1 MNTLMPLI
9 SVVIP
14 AYNHE
19 TYVEEAIRSVME
31 QDYSP
36 VELIVIDDGSK
47 DSSWGVI
54 NSLKDECEKRFVR
67 TVFQTQENAG
77 TCITLNRLF
86 NMVEGDFVY
95 LLASDDA
102 MKPHALSRLHGFL
115 AEHPD
120 YVLAVGDNEII
131 DSESRRAF
139 WDRDK
144 KVVYEESEA
153 AYLTFADMLQ
163 KETKIAFGS
172 DAFGS
177 YSSLYRTNHI
187 PNGYLIRRSILSNI
201 PPFTKEAPLE
211 DWYLMLQLA
220 KHGKMKFLPEIIF
233 SYRWHATNTVKQ
245 TERMILFTEKTKAY
259 EDKLLLSLPVSSM
272 TEEVQEV
279 CQIGAVYKNGSIKPF
294 FEWKKRMGPK
304 GRVLELIFFSMFKAS
319 LKRN

>member
-1 MNTLMPLI
+1 MPLI

-19 TYVEEAIRSVME
+19 RYVEEAIRSVMA

-47 DSSWGVI
+47 DSTWGVI
-54 NSLKDECEKRFVR
+54 NSLKGECEKRFVR

-86 NMVEGDFVY
+86 SMVEGDFVY

-102 MKPHALSRLHGFL
+102 MKPHALSRLHDFL

-139 WDRDK
+139 WDRGRNL
-144 KVVYEESEA
+144 VYEKANASF
-153 AYLTFADMLQ
+153 LTFAELLQ
-163 KETKIAFGS
+163 KELKLSFNS
-172 DAFGS
+172 KEFGS
-177 YSSLYRTNHI
+177 YTKLYHINHI
-187 PNGYLIRRSILSNI
+187 PNGYLIRRSTLSSI

-220 KHGKMKFLPEIIF
+220 KHGKMKFLPEILF
-233 SYRWHATNTVKQ
+233 SYRWHASNTIKQ
-245 TERMILFTEKTKAY
+245 TERMILFTEKTKTY
-259 EDKLLLSLPVSSM
+259 EDKLLLSLPTSSM
-272 TEEVQEV
+272 MKEVREV
-279 CQIGAVYKNGSIKPF
+279 CQIGAVYKSGGIRHL
-294 FEWKKRMGPK
+294 FEWKMRKGPK
-304 GRVLELIFFSMFKAS
+304 GRELEITFFSMFKAS